1 MTNRVDCKTAEPDRN
16 AANASDCR
24 RPIRWVRYCDC
35 LWPHWSSGVTF
46 TIKLDPD
53 LEKALSARS
62 AALKQPKSV
71 LVRNALRAYLNQ
83 SASAYELGRDLFARH
98 KGPRVLAQ
106 SRKKYLAEVL
116 DEKRRGSKKCAQD

>member
-1 MTNRVDCKTAEPDRN
+1 M
-16 AANASDCR
+16 
-24 RPIRWVRYCDC
+24 
-35 LWPHWSSGVTF
+35 TF